1 MIFFSIKNVFN
12 SSHKF
17 TPQSLTFIIFRY
29 GKSPNLNSRITTKMF
44 FLIFSPKI
52 SWHHSIKNHS
62 NRHRRNRMVLNH
74 NLRSIESVPFF
85 VQTLIVTLFRN
96 DSYCLRISRRLS
108 SLRDFTSRIFFSN
121 IRASLP
127 DNIGVSLIGLAII
140 MIRFSCLNS
149 FIDTKIILFLQ
160 ISNNPTLKKQIP
172 FLQSSLKINFYLI
185 QVTCECVVVNPDIF
199 QIGDITRAI
208 FHADAIMAIPS
219 PVETIDIFGNVTIPI
234 LDS

>member
-1 MIFFSIKNVFN
+1 MIFFPIKNVFN
-12 SSHKF
+12 SSHKL
-17 TPQSLTFIIFRY
+17 TPQSFTFIIFRY

-44 FLIFSPKI
+44 FLIFSPKR

-160 ISNNPTLKKQIP
+160 ISNNLSLKKQIP
-172 FLQSSLKINFYLI
+172 IHF
-185 QVTCECVVVNPDIF
+185 TIF
-199 QIGDITRAI
+199 
-208 FHADAIMAIPS
+208 P
-219 PVETIDIFGNVTIPI
+219 
-234 LDS
+234 